1 LVVNY
6 LKIDYMNK
14 LNIKMKDGTEINT
27 IKELGEELERL
38 GNDIY
43 NIKYFL
49 RNPKKYQEW
58 D

>member
-1 LVVNY
+1 
-6 LKIDYMNK
+6 MNK

-38 GNDIY
+38 GNDMY